1 MPYEYLISTSLRT
14 YVYIITTMKQ
24 KTQVYARSPII
35 TRSHSRRREQ
45 AEGSSSIYRVDHVD
59 ASPRENIKAESPDYS
74 STEDEKQ
81 TEDKIIMSRSTDIE
95 KIQTNSAEKVCN
107 TPLSKRQKEI
117 LLEYGFTESQLNKMR
132 FQSHEEAYA
141 WCGQQW
147 RNKSKKRKLR
157 DAESLPP
164 ASAASQGTP
173 KKHVRLSLKQ
183 KDLLLQCGFNEEEL
197 DQMRFSTIS
206 EGYNFV
212 GRYVERVEVPSIF
225 SIMMPQSGFSEFY
238 LAEYD

>member
-1 MPYEYLISTSLRT
+1 MISTSLGT
-14 YVYIITTMKQ
+14 YVYIIATMKQ
-24 KTQVYARSPII
+24 KTQSYARSPII
-35 TRSHSRRREQ
+35 TRSHSRQREI
-45 AEGSSSIYRVDHVD
+45 AEEGSSSPLTYRVDHVD
-59 ASPRENIKAESPDYS
+59 ASPRENIKAEYPDNS
-74 STEDEKQ
+74 STEV
-81 TEDKIIMSRSTDIE
+81 EDKITMSRSIDIE
-95 KIQTNSAEKVCN
+95 KTQPDSAQKVCD

-117 LLEYGFTESQLNKMR
+117 LWEYGFTESQLDAMR

-147 RNKSKKRKLR
+147 RNKKKKRKLR
-157 DAESLPP
+157 DAESLPL
-164 ASAASQGTP
+164 ASQGTP